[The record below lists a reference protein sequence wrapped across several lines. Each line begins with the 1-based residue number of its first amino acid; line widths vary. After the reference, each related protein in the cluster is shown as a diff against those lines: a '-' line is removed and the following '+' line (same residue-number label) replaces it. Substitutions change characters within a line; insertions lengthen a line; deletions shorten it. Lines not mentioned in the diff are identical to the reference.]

1 MKHTSTPC
9 TQEVVVFSRLMTFTC
24 SSHKKTH
31 KGSLYVTPTHLI
43 FHNQTVGRETWLL
56 HTHILQVE
64 TLPLNTKGSPLK
76 ITYKTFRLFTFIML
90 KIVNDKTAIILWCT
104 SLNQGPL

>member
-1 MKHTSTPC
+1 
-9 TQEVVVFSRLMTFTC
+9 MTFTC
-24 SSHKKTH
+24 RASSHKKTH

-64 TLPLNTKGSPLK
+64 MLPLNTKGSPLK
-76 ITYKTFRLFTFIML
+76 ITYKTFRSFTFIIAKDRECQDIYDTL
-90 KIVNDKTAIILWCT
+90 VHFSEPSEC
-104 SLNQGPL
+104 